1 MNNTDDVGLV
11 AQKVGVDSP
20 KRVRYY
26 FHSRVPF
33 LISLCYRNRIYWSVE
48 NRSCTDFEGIP
59 TSMIDSSDPVD
70 PTDTLA
76 DQRVGSGIVVLSA
89 SMQLL
94 HMNRQASELSKQIN
108 AAEHGGKNM
117 GSAHGVLPTALTELC
132 GEIIKALHVR
142 TEAKDWEQFEIKR
155 VAGNPEKPILLR
167 GFGLPDRGGV
177 QYARLVVTL
186 EELARR
192 QQLNTDQAKEKFQ
205 LTNREQSVIEHLA
218 KGWTN
223 KEIANALQITEQTVK
238 EHIKHIMRK
247 TNSTTRTGILVRIFN
262 S

>member
-1 MNNTDDVGLV
+1 MAD
-11 AQKVGVDSP
+11 AIHQ
-20 KRVRYY
+20 
-26 FHSRVPF
+26 
-33 LISLCYRNRIYWSVE
+33 
-48 NRSCTDFEGIP
+48 
-59 TSMIDSSDPVD
+59 IDQSDG
-70 PTDTLA
+70 LA
-76 DQRVGSGIVVLSA
+76 DQRAGSGIVVLTA

-94 HMNRQASELSKQIN
+94 HMNRQASELAKKIN
-108 AAEHGGKNM
+108 AAEQSGNAAR
-117 GSAHGVLPTALTELC
+117 SAHGVLPAALTELC

-155 VAGNPEKPILLR
+155 ITGDPNQPVLLR

-177 QYARLVVTL
+177 DHSRLVVTM
-186 EELARR
+186 EELGRK
-192 QQLNTDQAKEKFQ
+192 QNLNTDLAREKFQ
-205 LTNREQSVIEHLA
+205 LTNREQAVVEHLA

-247 TNSTTRTGILVRIFN
+247 TTATTRTGILVQIFN

>member
-1 MNNTDDVGLV
+1 MS
-11 AQKVGVDSP
+11 DSTTP
-20 KRVRYY
+20 
-26 FHSRVPF
+26 
-33 LISLCYRNRIYWSVE
+33 L
-48 NRSCTDFEGIP
+48 
-59 TSMIDSSDPVD
+59 DPSE
-70 PTDTLA
+70 TLA
-76 DQRVGSGIVVLSA
+76 DQRAGPGIVVMSA
-89 SMQLL
+89 AMQLL

-108 AAEHGGKNM
+108 AAEHGGNSVK
-117 GSAHGVLPTALTELC
+117 SAHGVLPTALTELC
-132 GEIIKALHVR
+132 EEIVKALHVR

-155 VAGNPEKPILLR
+155 VTGNPDQPVLLR

-177 QYARLVVTL
+177 QFARLVVTL
-186 EELARR
+186 EELGRR

-205 LTNREQSVIEHLA
+205 LTNREQSVVEHLA

-247 TNSTTRTGILVRIFN
+247 TNATTRTGILVHIFN

>member
-1 MNNTDDVGLV
+1 MLTPPKVLGTISTIELRFSNLYATLAEADGLSRTILVTTLNASFHPMNESS
-11 AQKVGVDSP
+11 A
-20 KRVRYY
+20 
-26 FHSRVPF
+26 
-33 LISLCYRNRIYWSVE
+33 SL
-48 NRSCTDFEGIP
+48 DQ
-59 TSMIDSSDPVD
+59 
-70 PTDTLA
+70 TDTLA

-89 SMQLL
+89 AMQLL
-94 HMNRQASELSKQIN
+94 HMNRQASELAKLIN
-108 AAEHGGKNM
+108 ATEHAGGILR
-117 GSAHGVLPTALTELC
+117 SAHGVLPTALTELC

-167 GFGLPDRGGV
+167 GFGLPDRGGI
-177 QYARLVVTL
+177 QHSRLVVTL

-192 QQLNTDQAKEKFQ
+192 QQLNTDQAREKFQ

-247 TNSTTRTGILVRIFN
+247 TNSTTRTGVLVHIFN